1 MRVYSFINFAGI
13 LAETFLIIMYYSKF
27 SDRRVTSKPVFVL
40 LALLFTAVQY
50 ASNSL
55 FLTKSYVVVFGS
67 FLYIFLLSLLFSMRM
82 MARIFSS
89 MFVCLVFI
97 LSEYMTAMMITMFLK
112 IDVAETQDNMIL
124 FAICTLLSKFISFM
138 FVAILKFDKKRKTNW
153 LPKSLAFRTLPLP
166 LSTILVSILLF
177 DSCYKN
183 DNMNFKIITLC
194 TCIMLVASNVLI
206 FYIIDRQNDYIQTKA
221 TLVFAE
227 AQIQSQKN
235 HYTELYE
242 YQRQLRQFRHDI
254 KNKLISLLGLV
265 EDSQNE
271 KAAEQL
277 KKELDFLDKARKE
290 IIDTGNPV
298 IDAVLQSKIESAKHK
313 NIEINTQ
320 VQLTEPIKPDELQI
334 GVMIGNALDNAIE
347 AVEKVKPE
355 NRTPI
360 SARFISSGG
369 RLSVSVKNCVETP
382 VKDKKFRTTK
392 KDSVNH
398 GFGLNSIKAI
408 AQEYDGDVFIECK
421 NNIFEL
427 NINVLNM

>member
-1 MRVYSFINFAGI
+1 MGI
-13 LAETFLIIMYYSKF
+13 LAESLLIIMYF
-27 SDRRVTSKPVFVL
+27 SRFSERRVTNKPMFVL
-40 LALLFTAVQY
+40 LALLFTAIQF
-50 ASNSL
+50 ASNAL
-55 FLTKSYVVVFGS
+55 FLTKSYVVVIGAL
-67 FLYIFLLSLLFSMRM
+67 LYIFLFSLLYNIKTTVRIFSTVFICLLFS
-82 MARIFSS
+82 
-89 MFVCLVFI
+89 
-97 LSEYMTAMMITMFLK
+97 LSEYITAMMITMFLK

-138 FVAILKFDKKRKTNW
+138 FIAILKFDKKRKANW
-153 LPKSLAFRTLPLP
+153 LPTSLAFRTLPLP
-166 LSTILVSILLF
+166 LSTILVAILLF
-177 DSCYKN
+177 DCCYRN
-183 DNMNFKIITLC
+183 DNVNFKIITLC
-194 TCIMLVASNVLI
+194 TCIMLIASNVLV

-221 TLVFAE
+221 NLEFAK

-242 YQRQLRQFRHDI
+242 YQQQLRQFRHDI

-265 EDSQNE
+265 ENSQNE

-277 KKELDFLDKARKE
+277 KRELDFIDKSRKE

-313 NIEINTQ
+313 NIEINTRIH
-320 VQLTEPIKPDELQI
+320 LTEPINPDELQI

-355 NRTPI
+355 DRTPI
-360 SARFISSGG
+360 SARFVSSGG
-369 RLSVSVKNCVETP
+369 RLSISVRNCVEAP

-392 KDSVNH
+392 KDSINH
-398 GFGLNSIKAI
+398 GFGLNSIKTI

-427 NINVLNM
+427 NINVLNV

>member
-1 MRVYSFINFAGI
+1 MGI
-13 LAETFLIIMYYSKF
+13 LAESLLVIMYYSKF
-27 SDRRVTSKPVFVL
+27 SDKRVTSKSVFML
-40 LALLFTAVQY
+40 LSILFTAVQF
-50 ASNSL
+50 ASNAL
-55 FLTKSYVVVFGS
+55 FLTKSYIVVIGS
-67 FLYIFLLSLLFSMRM
+67 LIYLFLFSLLFNMKPM
-82 MARIFSS
+82 VRIFSS
-89 MFVCLVFI
+89 IFVCLLFS
-97 LSEYMTAMMITMFLK
+97 LSEYITGITITMLLK
-112 IDVAETQDNMIL
+112 IDIVETQQNMIF
-124 FAICTLLSKFISFM
+124 FAICTLVSKFLAFAFI
-138 FVAILKFDKKRKTNW
+138 AILKFDKKRKVNW
-153 LPKSLAFRTLPLP
+153 LPVSLAFKTLPLP
-166 LSTILVSILLF
+166 LSTFFVCILMF
-177 DSCYKN
+177 DFVYRSN
-183 DNMNFKIITLC
+183 ETGFRVAVLC
-194 TCIMLVASNVLI
+194 TCIMLIASNVLV

-221 TLVFAE
+221 NLEFAE

-242 YQRQLRQFRHDI
+242 YQQQLRRFRHDI
-254 KNKLISLLGLV
+254 KNKLIALLGLI

-277 KKELDFLDKARKE
+277 KNELDFLDKAKKE

-320 VQLTEPIKPDELQI
+320 IQLAEPIKPDELKI

-355 NRTPI
+355 NRIPI
-360 SARFISSGG
+360 SARLISSGG
-369 RLSVSVKNCVETP
+369 RLAVSVKNCMEAP

-392 KDSVNH
+392 KDSINH

-408 AQEYDGDVFIECK
+408 AQEHDGDVFIECK